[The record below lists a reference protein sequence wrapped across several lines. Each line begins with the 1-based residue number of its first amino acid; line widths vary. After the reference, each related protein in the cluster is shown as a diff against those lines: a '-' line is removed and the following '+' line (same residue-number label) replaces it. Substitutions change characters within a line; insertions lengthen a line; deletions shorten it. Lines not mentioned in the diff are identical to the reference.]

1 MQYSILVLIFLIPFL
16 KPTFLENCSRDYQY
30 TGDAFV

>member
-1 MQYSILVLIFLIPFL
+1 MQYSILVLIFLIPFS
-16 KPTFLENCSRDYQY
+16 KHTFSESCSRDYQY